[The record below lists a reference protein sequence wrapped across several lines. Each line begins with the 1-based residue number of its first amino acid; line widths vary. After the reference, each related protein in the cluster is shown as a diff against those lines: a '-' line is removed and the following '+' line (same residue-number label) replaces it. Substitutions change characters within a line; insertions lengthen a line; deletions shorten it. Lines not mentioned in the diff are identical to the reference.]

1 MSVRIAP
8 RSAGDRPLV
17 SVIIPCFNQARF
29 LADALESVARQ
40 SYPDREV
47 LLVDDGSTD
56 DVAGV
61 AGRFAGVRY
70 LPQQNQGT
78 AAARNRGLRE
88 SRGPYVLFLD
98 ADDRLLPDALATGVD
113 ALSDHADCG
122 LVYGHVRLLGA
133 DPAGCR
139 CPPQGA
145 VADAHYRELLSRNYI
160 WTPGVVLYR
169 RGVIEELAGFDPRA
183 GGSAD
188 FDLNIRIARRWPMH
202 CHGRLVLD
210 YREHPNSQSGDPAYM
225 LRSAVSV
232 RRRHRRLARASHD
245 ESMALEMGIREVQA
259 DYGER
264 LLDRLAVH
272 ARAGRWREALRC
284 LPPLLRYHPT
294 GLPRRIIR
302 RLRRP

>member
-1 MSVRIAP
+1 
-8 RSAGDRPLV
+8 
-17 SVIIPCFNQARF
+17 
-29 LADALESVARQ
+29 
-40 SYPDREV
+40 
-47 LLVDDGSTD
+47 
-56 DVAGV
+56 
-61 AGRFAGVRY
+61 
-70 LPQQNQGT
+70 
-78 AAARNRGLRE
+78 
-88 SRGPYVLFLD
+88 VLFLD
-98 ADDRLLPDALATGVD
+98 ADDRLLPDALATGVE
-113 ALSDHADCG
+113 AFNDHPDCG
-122 LVYGHVRLLGA
+122 LVYGHVRLRGT
-133 DPAGCR
+133 DPAVCR

-145 VADAHYRELLSRNYI
+145 VAHAHYRELLSRNYI
-160 WTPGVVLYR
+160 WTPGAVLYR
-169 RGVIEELAGFDPRA
+169 RGVIEEVAGFDPRA

-210 YREHPNSQSGDPAYM
+210 YREHPDSQSSDPAYM

-232 RRRHRRLARASHD
+232 RRRHRRLARASPD
-245 ESMALEMGIREVQA
+245 ERIALEQGIRTVQG

-294 GLPRRIIR
+294 GLSRRIIR